1 MPPIRVSIRT
11 LTTCALLGAWTV
23 LAEAQPRVPAADAPA
38 ARSSAH
44 AYLRA
49 GDEAY
54 RAGDYAAAELEYRRA
69 AAREPSYRAHYNLG
83 VALARL
89 GRQTEATEQ
98 FERARTYAAAEGE
111 LADAAYNL
119 GNAHAEDKK
128 LEESVRGYVDALR
141 ANPNDL
147 EAKEN
152 LARVLRMLRVRQ
164 QQQQQQQQQQE
175 GEPSEDQSEAAGDP
189 PPPSEPEGDAGDPPP
204 GDGSEDDRPEEA
216 GERERQQDDPE
227 PADAPDGDERDAQT
241 AGDPEED
248 LDREE
253 AERLLELA
261 RERERRTQEKVKLGE
276 RQPRKLEKDW

>member
-1 MPPIRVSIRT
+1 M
-11 LTTCALLGAWTV
+11 
-23 LAEAQPRVPAADAPA
+23 AEAQPRVPAADAPA

-164 QQQQQQQQQQE
+164 QQHQQQHQQQQQE